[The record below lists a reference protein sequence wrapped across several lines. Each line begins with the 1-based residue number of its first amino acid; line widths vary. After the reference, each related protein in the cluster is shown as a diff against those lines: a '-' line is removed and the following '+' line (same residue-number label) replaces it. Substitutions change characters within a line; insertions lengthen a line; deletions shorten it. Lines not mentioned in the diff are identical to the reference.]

1 MSKGAHTSGTN
12 MGRVLI
18 VAGSDSSGGAGIQAD
33 IKTVTMLG
41 QYAATAITAV
51 TVQNTMG
58 VSGIEAMPAGV
69 VAAQMRS
76 VLGDIGADAIKTG
89 MLHDAAVIETVLAV
103 IDDVAFGGDLVV
115 DPVMMATSGA
125 RLLNDDAVDAL
136 RILIAHASLV
146 TPNIPEAEA
155 LTGHKISTIE
165 DMKAAAYDLLD
176 TGVEAVLVKGGHLVG
191 PEVSDILVSLKGE
204 CVVTSSRIDTR
215 HTHGT
220 GCTLA
225 SAMAAYLS
233 VGKSLEEAFERSHD
247 FVHNAIKAAPGF
259 GAGHGPLGHARV
271 RAEID

>member
-1 MSKGAHTSGTN
+1 MTREPD

-51 TVQNTMG
+51 TVQNTRG
-58 VSGIEAMPAGV
+58 VSGIETVPAGV
-69 VAAQMRS
+69 VAAQMRA
-76 VLGDIGADAIKTG
+76 VLSDIGADVIKTG

-115 DPVMMATSGA
+115 DPVMMSTSGA
-125 RLLNDDAVDAL
+125 KLLSDDGVDAL
-136 RILIAHASLV
+136 RTLIAHASLV

-155 LTGHKISTIE
+155 LTGRKITGL
-165 DMKAAAYDLLD
+165 DAMKAAAYDLLD

-191 PEVSDILVSLKGE
+191 PDVSDILVNLKGE
-204 CVVTSSRIDTR
+204 CIVTSSRIDTL

-233 VGKSLEEAFERSHD
+233 CGKSLEEALEHSHD
-247 FVHNAIKAAPGF
+247 FVHRAIKAAPGF

-271 RAEID
+271 HMERG